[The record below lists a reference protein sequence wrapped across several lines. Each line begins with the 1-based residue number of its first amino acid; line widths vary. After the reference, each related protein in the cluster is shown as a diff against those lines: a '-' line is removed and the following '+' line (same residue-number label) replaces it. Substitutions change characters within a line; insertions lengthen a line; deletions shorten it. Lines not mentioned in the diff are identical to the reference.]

1 MNDGG
6 RRAPRAHVAYIMS
19 RFPLLTETFILRE
32 MLELERQGASLLVLP
47 LLRARQAVRHA
58 EVERLRAEVHY
69 TPFVSPAIVA
79 ANLHFLLRS
88 PARYLRLLWAVL
100 RGNFGSANLFFG
112 ALGVFPKSVYFARL
126 VRARGVGHVHAHFA
140 THPALSALVV
150 SELSGAS
157 FSFTA
162 HAHDIFLH
170 ELMLAE
176 KVRRARFVVSISEF
190 NKRYILERARGVAAD
205 KIEVVRCGIEPERYD
220 ARRAPKGPDG
230 GPLTA
235 LCVAA
240 LQPYKGIKHLVR
252 ACARVARRVPDFR
265 CLVVGEG
272 ADRAELEA
280 LIGELN
286 LRDTFR
292 LLGARPQHEVAEL
305 LGRADL
311 FVLPSV
317 VAPSGQMEGVPV
329 ALMEAM
335 ATRLPVVSTRISGI
349 PELVE
354 DGVSG
359 LLVEPADDEAL
370 ADALVRLCEDAA
382 LRARLGA
389 SGREKVLAEFTLEE
403 NVARL
408 RALFDEAA
416 RAAGRV
422 EDDVRAAG
430 GNGNGR
436 VGASA
441 PLDEALVEWAREKL
455 DGAGLDD
462 VRVSR
467 LGGGRDSEV
476 FELAAGEGGARPPL
490 VLKLHRPNWARAGE
504 EVERGRA
511 HADNEFRALSM
522 LWGEFSRRS
531 ERLAVP
537 RPVGLKPERA
547 ALLIEKSPGVRL
559 ERAARWA
566 RLRPGAFGRLRGWF
580 GACGEWLATFHGVT
594 ARAGDPRPVYER
606 IEREFGEEV
615 EACRALG
622 LGDALASA
630 LARRFEEGKG
640 AAFDPRARVV
650 GRHCDFA
657 PYNVLVTEG
666 RVTVIDFEGLRD
678 GVAYDDLCYFLGM
691 VEATPAY
698 HLSRRMRGALRA
710 EFLRGYERQG
720 SLERAPLDFY
730 TLAAM
735 VKIMAHSP
743 VLRRA
748 GTWRDSL
755 KRRQRLR
762 FYRGWFARVLA
773 RV

>member
-1 MNDGG
+1 
-6 RRAPRAHVAYIMS
+6 
-19 RFPLLTETFILRE
+19 
-32 MLELERQGASLLVLP
+32 
-47 LLRARQAVRHA
+47 VRHA

-69 TPFVSPAIVA
+69 TPFLSAPIVA
-79 ANLHFLLRS
+79 ANLHFLLRA
-88 PARYLRLLWAVL
+88 PLRYLRLLWAVL
-100 RGNFGSANLFFG
+100 KGNFGSANLFAG

-140 THPALSALVV
+140 THPALSALVA
-150 SELSGAS
+150 SELSGVP

-170 ELMLAE
+170 GRMLAE
-176 KVRRARFVVSISEF
+176 KVARARFVVGISEF
-190 NKRYILERARGVAAD
+190 NKRYILERARRAAAD
-205 KIEVVRCGIEPERYD
+205 KIKVVHCGIEPEKYA
-220 ARRAPKGPDG
+220 ARRAPDG
-230 GPLTA
+230 GGTLTA
-235 LCVAA
+235 LCVAS

-252 ACARVARRVPDFR
+252 ACALVARRVPNFR

-280 LIGELN
+280 LVDELD

-305 LGRADL
+305 LSEADL

-317 VAPSGQMEGVPV
+317 VAPTGQMEGIPV

-359 LLVEPADDEAL
+359 LLVAPADDGAL
-370 ADALVRLCEDAA
+370 AGALARLCADAA
-382 LRARLGA
+382 LRARMGER
-389 SGREKVLAEFTLEE
+389 GREKVLAEFTLGE

-408 RALFDEAA
+408 RALFEESTVVAEASTA
-416 RAAGRV
+416 VEERRAADIDR
-422 EDDVRAAG
+422 DG
-430 GNGNGR
+430 G
-436 VGASA
+436 A
-441 PLDEALVEWAREKL
+441 LDETLVEWARGKFE
-455 DGAGLDD
+455 GARVEGAD

-476 FELAAGEGGARPPL
+476 FELAAGNGSRASL
-490 VLKLHRPNWARAGE
+490 VLKLHRPNWAAAGE

-522 LWGEFSRRS
+522 LWGEFARRS

-547 ALLIEKSPGVRL
+547 ALLVEKSPGVRL
-559 ERAARWA
+559 ERALRWA
-566 RLRPGAFGRLRGWF
+566 RLRPGASDRLREWF

-594 ARAGDPRPVYER
+594 ARAADPRPVYAR
-606 IEREFGEEV
+606 IEREFAEEL

-622 LGDALASA
+622 LGGGLAA
-630 LARRFEEGKG
+630 AAARRFDAGKG

-657 PYNVLVTEG
+657 PYNVLVAEG
-666 RVTVIDFEGLRD
+666 KVTVIDFEGLQD

-698 HLSRRMRGALRA
+698 HLSRRMKAALCE

-720 SLERAPLDFY
+720 SLERARLDFY
-730 TLAAM
+730 ALAAA
-735 VKIMAHSP
+735 VKVMAHSP
-743 VLRRA
+743 VLRPGA
-748 GTWRDSL
+748 TWRDSL
-755 KRRQRLR
+755 KRRQRLK
-762 FYRGWFARVLA
+762 FYRDLFAKRLA
-773 RV
+773 RA

>member
-1 MNDGG
+1 MKEGG
-6 RRAPRAHVAYIMS
+6 RRTPGAPVAYIMS

-32 MLELERQGASLLVLP
+32 MLELERQGAALLVLP
-47 LLRARQAVRHA
+47 LLRARQPVRHA

-79 ANLHFLLRS
+79 ANLHFLLRA

-100 RGNFGSANLFFG
+100 RGNAGSANLFFG

-126 VRARGVGHVHAHFA
+126 VGARGVGHVHAHFA

-150 SELSGAS
+150 SELGGVT

-170 ELMLAE
+170 ERMLAE
-176 KVRRARFVVSISEF
+176 KVRRALFVVSISEF
-190 NKRYILERARGVAAD
+190 NKRYMLERARGVAPD
-205 KIEVVRCGIEPERYD
+205 KVAVVHCGVEPEKYA
-220 ARRAPKGPDG
+220 ARPPGPARAGA
-230 GPLTA
+230 LTA
-235 LCVAA
+235 LCVAS
-240 LQPYKGIKHLVR
+240 LQPYKGIKYLVR
-252 ACARVARRVPDFR
+252 ACALVARRFPGFR

-280 LIGELN
+280 LIDELN

-305 LGRADL
+305 LSGADL

-317 VAPSGQMEGVPV
+317 VAPTGQMEGIPV

-335 ATRLPVVSTRISGI
+335 AAGLPVVSTRISGI

-354 DGVSG
+354 DGAGG
-359 LLVEPADDEAL
+359 LLVEPADEEAL
-370 ADALVRLCEDAA
+370 AGALVRLCEDAP
-382 LRARLGA
+382 LRARLGGR
-389 SGREKVLAEFTLEE
+389 GREKVLAEFTLAE

-408 RALFDEAA
+408 RSLFDEAA
-416 RAAGRV
+416 RAAGRAGDESRAV
-422 EDDVRAAG
+422 NGDGDGRGGARASLDDT
-430 GNGNGR
+430 
-436 VGASA
+436 
-441 PLDEALVEWAREKL
+441 LVEWARGKF
-455 DGAGLDD
+455 DGAGVGD

-476 FELAAGEGGARPPL
+476 FELASGGGDGARPSL
-490 VLKLHRPNWARAGE
+490 VLKLHRPNWAAAGT
-504 EVERGRA
+504 EVESGRA
-511 HADNEFRALSM
+511 HADNEFRALSV

-537 RPVGLKPERA
+537 RPVAFEPERA

-559 ERAARWA
+559 ERAMRWA
-566 RLRPGAFGRLRGWF
+566 RLRPGASARLRGWF

-594 ARAGDPRPVYER
+594 ARAEDPRPVYER
-606 IEREFGEEV
+606 IEREFGEEL
-615 EACRALG
+615 ETCRALG
-622 LGDALASA
+622 LGAGLAASA
-630 LARRFEEGKG
+630 ARRFEEWKG

-657 PYNVLVTEG
+657 PYNVLAAEG
-666 RVTVIDFEGLRD
+666 RVTVIDFEGLQG
-678 GVAYDDLCYFLGM
+678 GVAFDDLCYFICM

-698 HLSRRMRGALRA
+698 HLGRRAKAALRE
-710 EFLRGYERQG
+710 EFLRGYERHAP
-720 SLERAPLDFY
+720 LERARLGFHA
-730 TLAAM
+730 LASM

-743 VLRRA
+743 VLRRG
-748 GTWRDSL
+748 GTWLDSL
-755 KRRQRLR
+755 KRRQRLA
-762 FYRGWFARVLA
+762 FYRGWLAEALA
-773 RV
+773 RG